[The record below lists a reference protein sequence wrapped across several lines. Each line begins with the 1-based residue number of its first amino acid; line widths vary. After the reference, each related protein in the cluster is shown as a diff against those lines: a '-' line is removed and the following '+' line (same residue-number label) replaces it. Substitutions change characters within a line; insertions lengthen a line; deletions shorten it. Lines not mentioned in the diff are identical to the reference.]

1 MKMENER
8 VTYMREAAA
17 NEHAESKMPSKYY
30 NLGAAVA
37 AEMMH
42 GFLFIVG
49 TILAIEVIEVA
60 RALSSKT

>member
-1 MKMENER
+1 MNMQNQKCQ
-8 VTYMREAAA
+8 VSITT
-17 NEHAESKMPSKYY
+17 S
-30 NLGAAVA
+30 GA

>member
-8 VTYMREAAA
+8 VTYMRKAAA
-17 NEHAESKMPSKYY
+17 NEHAESKIPSKYY

-42 GFLFIVG
+42 GFCL
-49 TILAIEVIEVA
+49 LLEQ
-60 RALSSKT
+60 S

>member
-1 MKMENER
+1 MKMENGR

-17 NEHAESKMPSKYY
+17 NEHAESKMPSMYY

-42 GFLFIVG
+42 GFFVYCWNN
-49 TILAIEVIEVA
+49 
-60 RALSSKT
+60 LSNRSY